1 MEGKMHVNL
10 YIFKVQR
17 EFIEESTRYIAKAHV
32 LGTPRKRWAD
42 ADSLVELQYM
52 LHPPMPGFEWGEI
65 ETNLENKGG
74 HMLDV
79 ELTEAEFSGLFSRW
93 SSD

>member
-1 MEGKMHVNL
+1 MHVHL

-32 LGTPRKRWAD
+32 FGSPRIRWAD
-42 ADSLVELQYM
+42 ADSLVELHYILQ
-52 LHPPMPGFEWGEI
+52 PPMPGFEWGEI

-74 HMLDV
+74 HMLEV
-79 ELTEAEFSGLFSRW
+79 ELTETEFSELFSRW